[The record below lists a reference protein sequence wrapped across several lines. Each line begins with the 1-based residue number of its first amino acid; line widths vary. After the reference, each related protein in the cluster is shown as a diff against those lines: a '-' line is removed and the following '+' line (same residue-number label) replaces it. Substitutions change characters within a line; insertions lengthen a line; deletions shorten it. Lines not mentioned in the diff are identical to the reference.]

1 MNKQPFQH
9 AFIIFKVIILL
20 FAGAFGLPIAIPEPD
35 AKAQAPRYAQLPSW
49 WSGFGRYGE
58 APGFRRL
65 NASIGRGPYDGNLRQ
80 GK

>member
-1 MNKQPFQH
+1 M
-9 AFIIFKVIILL
+9 

-49 WSGFGRYGE
+49 WSDFGRYGE

-65 NASIGRGPYDGNLRQ
+65 NASIGRGPYDTTRQ

>member
-1 MNKQPFQH
+1 MNKQSFKPT
-9 AFIIFKVIILL
+9 FIIFKVIILL
-20 FAGAFGLPIAIPEPD
+20 FAGAFGLPIANPKPN
-35 AKAQAPRYAQLPSW
+35 ASAQAPRYAQLPSW

-65 NASIGRGPYDGNLRQ
+65 NASIGRGPYDTTRQ